1 MNKRRPLLRKLIR
14 RYGTVIGG
22 IIIFIGF
29 SVTTEHFL
37 TLHNFL
43 LMLKQ
48 MSMLTILSLGFTFVM
63 GAGGFDMSIGFAIGL
78 VNVFFA
84 SILANIGHLHL
95 AIIVALS
102 TGLLVGAING
112 ILVAYMGLPDFITT
126 FGIGSIAY
134 GVKMLYTGGHPVF
147 IRTPPDSFTLIGQGY
162 IGPIPFPVIIMLFIF
177 IVSLTVLNRTR
188 FGQHLYAIGGNPAAA
203 LYAGINVR
211 FHRFLTFAISGLG
224 VAITGI
230 VLTSR
235 LGSGQPE
242 AGEAYLLDVFSVCF
256 LSTTMFGE
264 GEPTGKGVFV
274 GAFLITMLNSG
285 LTMLNVP
292 YYFQWITKG
301 MVVILAIM
309 LSALMGQKTQLKIF

>member
-1 MNKRRPLLRKLIR
+1 MKIGWKKIVRK
-14 RYGTVIGG
+14 YGTVIGG
-22 IIIFIGF
+22 LLVFIGF
-29 SVTTEHFL
+29 SVTTEYFL
-37 TLHNFL
+37 TVHNFL

-84 SILANIGHLHL
+84 TIIASTGNLFLG
-95 AIIVALS
+95 IIVALS
-102 TGLLVGAING
+102 AGLFVGLING
-112 ILVAYMGLPDFITT
+112 ALVAYMNLPDFITT
-126 FGIGSIAY
+126 FGVGSIAY
-134 GVKMLYTGGHPVF
+134 GIKMLFTKGHPVF
-147 IRTPPDSFTLIGQGY
+147 LRNPPSSFTFIGQGSL
-162 IGPIPFPVIIMLFIF
+162 GPIPFPVIIMFLIL
-177 IVSLTVLNRTR
+177 IISLIALNKTK
-188 FGQHLYAIGGNPAAA
+188 FGQHLYTIGGNPQAA
-203 LYAGINVR
+203 LYAGINVKL
-211 FHRFLTFAISGLG
+211 HRFLTFAISGLG

-235 LGSGQPE
+235 LGSGQPG

-301 MVVILAIM
+301 MVVIFAIM
-309 LSALMGQKTQLKIF
+309 LSAIMGQKTQLKIF